1 MSPKVRSKSI
11 NLLEIRDEAQEDELE
26 ISHMIEEEKE
36 KGHYDNVQNLRADL
50 VYNRAKAEVKMDSTM
65 LSERMNPDMLANIDD
80 IVTYHWNK
88 RKREIMHQRMVNT
101 MDPVDSTN
109 QEEIEYQ
116 LERRKKAM
124 VEGAAFYEALDN
136 EGTAMGTPSGYYVE
150 RQQLDTSKLLG
161 NLTSSQSV
169 DVSHILEAAHKRRG
183 DLSQNDIQQ
192 E

>member
-1 MSPKVRSKSI
+1 
-11 NLLEIRDEAQEDELE
+11 
-26 ISHMIEEEKE
+26 
-36 KGHYDNVQNLRADL
+36 
-50 VYNRAKAEVKMDSTM
+50 MDSTM

-150 RQQLDTSKLLG
+150 R
-161 NLTSSQSV
+161 
-169 DVSHILEAAHKRRG
+169 
-183 DLSQNDIQQ
+183 
-192 E
+192 